1 MEQPIIGLYPRSRAA
16 DLRLDIDYSFND
28 VPNPFAIN
36 KIKNLPVGFIKNF
49 KIKHAAGNELADCIP
64 NGLGWYIVS
73 ARIVEILKEASNV
86 ADLNFIPL
94 PTSVGVIHRELPKY
108 SVLGITR
115 RIECL
120 DRASSQ
126 VRWAKGD
133 KQEFVESIFKGV
145 LRASQIP
152 TNCDAFHLKEYPV
165 VPILRRHV
173 AAKIVALSPTGL
185 ECREFGVS
193 GTPSPS

>member
-16 DLRLDIDYSFND
+16 DLRLDIDYSFDD
-28 VPNPFAIN
+28 VPNPFAIK
-36 KIKNLPVGFIKNF
+36 KITNIPVGFIEKF
-49 KIKHAAGNELADCIP
+49 KIKHAGGNELADCIP

-73 ARIVEILKEASNV
+73 LRIVEILKEASNV

-94 PTSVGVIHRELPKY
+94 PTSVGIIHRELPRY

-133 KQEFVESIFKGV
+133 KQEFVEAIFNGV
-145 LRASQIP
+145 LRATQIP
-152 TNCDAFHLKEYPV
+152 ADCNVFHLKEYPV
-165 VPILRRHV
+165 VPILRGHV
-173 AAKIVALSPTGL
+173 AVEIFALSPTGL
-185 ECREFGVS
+185 ECREFGIS
-193 GTPSPS
+193 